1 MVGYFMR
8 SSFQKWMT
16 LTMYL
21 YSSVEHPYNKR
32 MWYCLFCLWV
42 FILGILIGVL
52 IVLNYFEKKEEKV
65 LAIMEQ
71 MMEEEKELKNNKNS
85 QN

>member
-1 MVGYFMR
+1 
-8 SSFQKWMT
+8 
-16 LTMYL
+16 
-21 YSSVEHPYNKR
+21 

-52 IVLNYFEKKEEKV
+52 IVLNYFGKKEEKV
-65 LAIMEQ
+65 LAIMER

>member
-1 MVGYFMR
+1 
-8 SSFQKWMT
+8 
-16 LTMYL
+16 
-21 YSSVEHPYNKR
+21 

-71 MMEEEKELKNNKNS
+71 MMEEEKEKLKNE
-85 QN
+85 